1 MALTQNY
8 VEHGNVGEEAEDE
21 GDAVEGDEDGE
32 LAVVE
37 DDALGRG
44 ARARGGTWGRR
55 VHAQGR
61 RNGQSCPGG
70 GQTLAVLRPVV
81 VVAGQVSRE
90 GGLQV

>member
-37 DDALGRG
+37 DDALGRRS
-44 ARARGGTWGRR
+44 RARGGTGGRR

-70 GQTLAVLRPVV
+70 GGQTLAVLRLVV
-81 VVAGQVSRE
+81 GASQVSRE